1 MEIKA
6 EEIRLEIISCFVEK
20 HEYWSKRR
28 GGKNWIAHIRGLD
41 PYYGYKREFLQPV
54 LMGRKKVFQLED
66 FVVGEVYE
74 ICSEYYLASRKR
86 FTDIR
91 DTFVCREITETHVV
105 LEYIS
110 QKDVVKRFTE
120 GNSFVAETL
129 VRQLLRIVDVE
140 EARNLIESINGEV
153 SSGRERENVK
163 PETGIKTGTGHTSD
177 LARSLYYE
185 EFRRELGKCVIER
198 SGSGRC
204 KPRDRQDAL

>member
-6 EEIRLEIISCFVEK
+6 EEIRLEINSCFVEK
-20 HEYWSKRR
+20 HEYWSKRQ

-54 LMGRKKVFQLED
+54 LMGRKKVFQLRD
-66 FVVGEVYE
+66 FVVGDIYE

-105 LEYIS
+105 LEYMS
-110 QKDVVKRFTE
+110 QKDVVKRFTQE
-120 GNSFVAETL
+120 NSFVAETL

-163 PETGIKTGTGHTSD
+163 PETVMTGTGHTWN

-185 EFRRELGKCVIER
+185 EFRREYGKCMIER